1 MTPHSCHHSHTH
13 VPYRDLGTNFLV
25 DKSGLGDNR
34 AKVVTS
40 LLQVRPAR
48 LTVMHDDLPLGT
60 IRASNT
66 IFSVFSQYHQ

>member
-1 MTPHSCHHSHTH
+1 M
-13 VPYRDLGTNFLV
+13 

-40 LLQVRPAR
+40 LLQVRPTR
-48 LTVMHDDLPLGT
+48 QTNMHDDFPLGT

-66 IFSVFSQYHQ
+66 TFSVFSQYLK